1 MSFNLF
7 CCLCHLNDRFDKQI
21 NKGKSK
27 ASLLIIK
34 FTTVLYNS
42 LCLCVH
48 QHVGILVSLLCI
60 RGGDVGLKP
69 SHYKYQCTM

>member
-1 MSFNLF
+1 MFFSLF
-7 CCLCHLNDRFDKQI
+7 FCLCHLNDRFDKQI

-27 ASLLIIK
+27 ASLLILK
-34 FTTVLYNS
+34 LTTVLYNL

-48 QHVGILVSLLCI
+48 QHVGNLVSLLCI
-60 RGGDVGLKP
+60 RGCDVGLKP